1 MAKVVVTDDQDWVK
15 ITEMCGG
22 DRKLIMYD
30 PPTSELEVPDV
41 TQAALDTALADYI
54 VNQVSIDAAT
64 DAADVTAEKNL
75 QKIRLSEPAF
85 NALIEG
91 IVSEINL
98 LRDEHNLSNRTVA
111 QVKTFIEGKIDAG

>member
-22 DRKLIMYD
+22 DRDLIMYD

-54 VNQVSIDAAT
+54 VNQDDIDAAT
-64 DAADVTAEKNL
+64 DAADITAEKNIE
-75 QKIRLSEPAF
+75 KIRLSEPAF

>member
-1 MAKVVVTDDQDWVK
+1 MAKVVVDTSQDWVK

-30 PPTSELEVPDV
+30 PDTSELEVPDV

-54 VNQVSIDAAT
+54 VNRDDIEAAK
-64 DAADVTAEKNL
+64 AAAQETASKDT

-85 NALIEG
+85 NALIDG
-91 IVSEINL
+91 LVSEINL
-98 LRDEHNLSNRTVA
+98 LRAEHSLTPRTVA
-111 QVKTFIEGKIDAG
+111 QVKTYIESRIDAG

>member
-30 PPTSELEVPDV
+30 PNTSELEVPDV

-54 VNQVSIDAAT
+54 VNQDDIDAAKAAAQGT
-64 DAADVTAEKNL
+64 ATKDAE
-75 QKIRLSEPAF
+75 KIRLTEPAF

-98 LRDEHNLSNRTVA
+98 LRTEHGFTPRTVA